1 MSSKQE
7 QAVQHRPWTPESERE
22 FTANAIQGAPAACQA
37 ALREYALWLEEDR
50 GLRPGSITLRVASAR
65 SFVCA
70 VTKGEATVAAA
81 FGKLEAR
88 GVEDW
93 FVSYCRDHGPGARRS
108 MQATMRSFLG
118 FAATRGWSASEL
130 IQAVPRLRTYGLRHV
145 PKGASE
151 EDIGRLLRSVS
162 AEGVSARDRA
172 IVFLL
177 VGYGVRRGQVTA
189 LQLDDLDWRERTIR
203 FAPHKGGK
211 EVRHALTAA
220 VAVAVSGYLRHER
233 PASDSRSVFLRRRAP
248 HLPLSPGA
256 LTQMIHDRVE
266 RLGIGGM
273 PRGPHSLR
281 HAFATRLVR
290 GGQPLKSIA
299 DLLGHRSLSATA
311 IYAKV
316 DHPRLFEV
324 AAEWPEVLS

>member
-1 MSSKQE
+1 MSSKQG
-7 QAVQHRPWTPESERE
+7 QFVPRRPWTPESERE
-22 FTANAIQGAPAACQA
+22 LTGNAIQRAPAACQG
-37 ALREYALWLEEDR
+37 ALREYARWLEEER
-50 GLRPGSITLRVASAR
+50 GLGPGSITLRVASAK

-70 VTKGEATVAAA
+70 VTTGEATVAAA

-88 GVEDW
+88 AVEEF
-93 FVSYCRDHGPGARRS
+93 FVSYCRDHGPGRRRS
-108 MQATMRSFLG
+108 MQAAMRLFLG
-118 FAATRGWSASEL
+118 FAAHRGWSARAL
-130 IQAVPRLRTYGLRHV
+130 TQAVPRLRTYGLRHV

-151 EDIGRLLRSVS
+151 EDIGRLLRSLS
-162 AEGVSARDRA
+162 ADGVSARDRA
-172 IVFLL
+172 IVLLL

-189 LQLDDLDWRERTIR
+189 LHLDDLNWRDRTIR

-211 EVRHALTAA
+211 EVRHTLTAA
-220 VAVAVSGYLRHER
+220 VAAAVAGYLRHER
-233 PASDSRSVFLRRRAP
+233 PPSDSRSVFLRRRAP
-248 HLPLSPGA
+248 YLPLNPGA

-281 HAFATRLVR
+281 HAFATRLLR

-324 AAEWPEVLS
+324 AVEWPEVLS

>member
-1 MSSKQE
+1 MNSKQE
-7 QAVQHRPWTPESERE
+7 QVVQHRPWTPESERKL
-22 FTANAIQGAPAACQA
+22 TGNAIERAPAACQP
-37 ALREYALWLEEDR
+37 ALHEYALWLEEER
-50 GLRPGSITLRVASAR
+50 GLRAGSITVRVTSAK

-70 VTKGEATVAAA
+70 VTTGEPTVAAA
-81 FGKLEAR
+81 FGKLEVR
-88 GVEDW
+88 GVEEF

-118 FAATRGWSASEL
+118 FAGTRGWSAIDL
-130 IQAVPRLRTYGLRHV
+130 TQAVPRLRTYGLRHV

-151 EDIGRLLRSVS
+151 EDIGRLLRSLS
-162 AEGVSARDRA
+162 ADGVSARDRA
-172 IVFLL
+172 IVLLL
-177 VGYGVRRGQVTA
+177 VGYGVRRGQVTE
-189 LQLDDLDWRERTIR
+189 LHLEDLDWRDRTIR

-211 EVRHALTAA
+211 EVRHTLTAA
-220 VAVAVSGYLRHER
+220 VAEALAGYLRYER
-233 PASDSRSVFLRRRAP
+233 PPSDSRSVFLRRRAP
-248 HLPLSPGA
+248 HLPLNPGA

-266 RLGIGGM
+266 RLGMGGM

-281 HAFATRLVR
+281 HAFATRLLR
-290 GGQPLKSIA
+290 NGQPLKSIA

-324 AAEWPEVLS
+324 AVEWPEVLS